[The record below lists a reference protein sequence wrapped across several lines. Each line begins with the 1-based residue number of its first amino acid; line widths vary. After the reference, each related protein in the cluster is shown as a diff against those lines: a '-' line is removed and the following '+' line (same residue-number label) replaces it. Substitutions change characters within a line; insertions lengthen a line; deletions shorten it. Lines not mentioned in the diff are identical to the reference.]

1 MKTEKEMMLETGK
14 RIRKYRKLS
23 SYSQEKLAEKVDVST
38 TTISRLEHGD
48 QMVKVSTLM
57 RIADVL
63 GVTADALLYSPEPEQ
78 AETDEWDERI
88 IILLERYSS
97 KQKEYI
103 WKVMKAFWDL
113 ESEDKHK

>member
-1 MKTEKEMMLETGK
+1 MLETGK
-14 RIRKYRKLS
+14 QVRKYRKLNG
-23 SYSQEKLAEKVDVST
+23 YSQEKLAEMVDVST

-48 QMVKVSTLM
+48 QMVKVFKLM
-57 RIADVL
+57 QIAEAL
-63 GVTADALLYSPEPEQ
+63 GVTADVLLYPSETCQ
-78 AETDEWDERI
+78 AASDEWDEQI
-88 IILLERYSS
+88 VILLERYSS